1 MNPARSNRA
10 VPILVAAAWE
20 PELERFRAL
29 ARDDDGADPGDWE
42 AAFGGFGGCDLSAEP
57 IGIGL
62 VDTTAGVARSIARLG
77 PSTVVLLGT
86 CGAAPSSGLRIG
98 DVVVGTSVRLVDPA
112 VVEERAAMPYASEA
126 VPLDPSMIAALV
138 AAGARE
144 ATIVNTL
151 GITTDDVLAVKLAAL
166 GQVEHLEAYGVARA
180 CQTAP
185 GAPVRCAV
193 VLGIANVVG
202 ASGRD
207 EWRANHVAASAR
219 AAEIAWAAMR
229 PAVRTSTTRRSPG

>member
-10 VPILVAAAWE
+10 HPILVAAAWE

-29 ARDDDGADPGDWE
+29 ARDDSGDDPSAWE
-42 AAFGGFGGCDLSAEP
+42 PAFGGCDLAVEP

-62 VDTTAGVARSIARLG
+62 VDTTAGVTRSIARLG
-77 PSTVVLLGT
+77 PSAVVLLGT

-126 VPLDPSMIAALV
+126 VSLDPSMGAALV

-185 GAPVRCAV
+185 GAPPVRCAV

-202 ASGRD
+202 ASGRA

-219 AAEIAWAAMR
+219 AAEVAWAAMR
-229 PAVRTSTTRRSPG
+229 PAFRTSTTRRSPG